1 MFEARRRLNRY
12 AFFVEIVVV
21 LVLAA
26 YISTRFFGAAGSS
39 PSMAISQMYDQ
50 TLEVSFLLMFLTLIT
65 AVLGMATV
73 YYKVDTLDLDLLEG
87 RAKMFYALDH
97 VLVSART
104 RRERR

>member
-1 MFEARRRLNRY
+1 MFEARRQLNRY
-12 AFFVEIVVV
+12 AFFVEIVVI
-21 LVLAA
+21 LVLAT
-26 YISTRFFGAAGSS
+26 YISSRFFGAANSS
-39 PSMAISQMYDQ
+39 PSRALGQMYDQ

-65 AVLGMATV
+65 AVLGLATV
-73 YYKVDTLDLDLLEG
+73 YYKVDGINLDILEG